1 MQLLLYVHGSDENR
15 PSSSFALLTITPEYA
30 RQMLQRRE
38 TVRQIDTQREA
49 LGCLWTLSFW
59 DATPRWLGHDP
70 EVEASQEFASV
81 LAAGKECD
89 DMEDFLRA
97 RLGDELVEQVLSD
110 QQIVELSNDFTLDD
124 RLADGTECDRVHL
137 DMQGARYRT
146 YLRHVDGGQETDI
159 VPWAYFERA
168 AQEA

>member
-1 MQLLLYVHGSDENR
+1 MQLLLRVHGSDENR

-38 TVRQIDTQREA
+38 TVRQINGQSKE
-49 LGCLWTLSFW
+49 LGNLWALSFW

-70 EVEASQEFASV
+70 EVEASPEFASV
-81 LAAGKECD
+81 LATDRECD

-97 RLGDELVEQVLSD
+97 RLGDELVEQVLGD
-110 QQIVELSNDFTLDD
+110 QKIVELSNEFTLDD
-124 RLADGTECDRVHL
+124 RLADRTQCDQVHL
-137 DMQGARYRT
+137 DMQGARFRT